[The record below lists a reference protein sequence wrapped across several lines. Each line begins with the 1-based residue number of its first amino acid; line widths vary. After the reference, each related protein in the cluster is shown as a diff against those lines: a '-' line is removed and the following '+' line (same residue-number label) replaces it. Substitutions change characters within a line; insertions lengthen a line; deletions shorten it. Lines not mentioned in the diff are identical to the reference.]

1 MGQMRKRSD
10 KTRLAQGGR
19 DTNARRRRISILF
32 LHGFPVC
39 LLPGREKHVSPVS
52 DPVSGLSSGHAG
64 DSAPGSAHQS
74 QRARS
79 HRRGWTH
86 VHQQPG
92 DAHQIPRLTV
102 RPPDL
107 RPLSPDPV
115 TQKKVRSQQTARAVL
130 EVLEIIFGEIFV
142 FCFVLFGIMEN
153 CMKRSNK

>member
-19 DTNARRRRISILF
+19 DTNAPWRRISIIF
-32 LHGFPVC
+32 LHGIPVC

-52 DPVSGLSSGHAG
+52 EPVSGLSSGHAG
-64 DSAPGSAHQS
+64 DSTPGSAHQI

-79 HRRGWTH
+79 HRRGRTH

-107 RPLSPDPV
+107 HLLS
-115 TQKKVRSQQTARAVL
+115 SARYAESMESANCEDL
-130 EVLEIIFGEIFV
+130 G
-142 FCFVLFGIMEN
+142 FCTLLSCLAGATNLFL
-153 CMKRSNK
+153 SF